1 MTRDGFQLPLNI
13 TGALSC
19 SQEEDHFADSP
30 GIIVTLTSDKVRNWG
45 QNEKGLSRTL
55 IKTLTMMTRVSF
67 IEK

>member
-30 GIIVTLTSDKVRNWG
+30 SIIVTLTSDKVRNWG
-45 QNEKGLSRTL
+45 QSEKRIAKNLDQDIDNDDKG
-55 IKTLTMMTRVSF
+55 F
-67 IEK
+67 FY